1 MKSASVV
8 KGDRY
13 RSAKNS
19 IPDYDF
25 LFEDNLKEKSKKG
38 NFRFFM
44 KLLKYNRKPLFFSS
58 LVYIFMDMPTWV
70 LPLVTAYIVNVVTGS
85 LMAGGGLSSHAIY
98 QLVICFSI
106 ILFVLLLN
114 IPTTILRWR
123 IMSKML
129 HNNSAAIKCSVIR
142 KLQSLSITY
151 SKDLQTG
158 KVQSKFLKDTDGVD
172 TFMRSMVHTIIPA
185 ILSAIVATIV
195 TISKN
200 GYIALF
206 FLIVVPINVIITRSF
221 RKTIGKR
228 YRNVRLNHESMSVKL
243 TTMLEMY
250 TVTKSHGLEKREIDQ
265 VSHSIGE
272 LRDSGV
278 AADKTMAKFG
288 CLMFIVSSL
297 LRISC
302 VLVCAILAINGV
314 MEVGDIL
321 LYESMFVSLSSYVLN
336 IANTMPTISS
346 GNEALNSVAEIMSV
360 KDIEVNAGKAKI
372 KAIEGNVSFKNTS
385 YIYPGTTQKVVK
397 DVDLEVKKGECVAF
411 VGASGSGK
419 STIMNMII
427 GLLPPTEGQLLIDGK
442 DINEFDLSEYR
453 HHISVVPQTSVLFA
467 GSIKDNITYG
477 LDRFSDEDVERVA
490 ELANLN
496 EFVKD
501 LPDGLNTHIGEHGDK
516 LSGGQKQRIN
526 IARAL
531 IRNPQILI
539 LDEATSALDNISEYH
554 VQKAIS
560 SSIQGRT
567 TFIVA
572 HRLSTIRNADL
583 IVVMD
588 GGEIVERGTY
598 EELMDKKG
606 KFYQLK
612 ALNDLNSKRADE
624 ELNA

>member
-1 MKSASVV
+1 MKTTGEMSDGRP
-8 KGDRY
+8 KLG
-13 RSAKNS
+13 KTP

-25 LFEDNLKEKSKKG
+25 LFEDNLKEKTKKG

-58 LVYIFMDMPTWV
+58 LVYILMDLPTWV
-70 LPLVTAYIVNVVTGS
+70 IPLVTANIINVVSRT
-85 LMAGGGLSSHAIY
+85 LMAGSGLNSTAVQDLI
-98 QLVICFSI
+98 ICFAI
-106 ILFVLLLN
+106 IVGVLLLN

-172 TFMRSMVHTIIPA
+172 VFMRTMVHTVLPA
-185 ILSAIVATIV
+185 ILSALVATIV
-195 TISKN
+195 TIVKN

-206 FLIVVPINVIITRSF
+206 FLVVVPVNVIITRSF
-221 RKTIGKR
+221 RKSIGKN
-228 YRNVRLNHESMSVKL
+228 YRNVRLKHESMSVKL
-243 TTMLEMY
+243 STMLEMY
-250 TVTKSHGLEKREIDQ
+250 PVTKSHGLEQREIDQ
-265 VSHSIGE
+265 ISDSIGE
-272 LRDSGV
+272 LRDSGLT
-278 AADKTMAKFG
+278 ADKTMAKFG
-288 CLMFIVSSL
+288 CLMYIVSSL

-321 LYESMFVSLSSYVLN
+321 LYESMFVSLSSYVLSL
-336 IANTMPTISS
+336 ANTMPTISS

-360 KDIEVNAGKAKI
+360 KDIEINSGKAKI
-372 KAIEGNVSFKNTS
+372 QAIDGRVCFKNAS
-385 YIYPGTTQKVVK
+385 YVYPGTTQKVVNNLN
-397 DVDLEVKKGECVAF
+397 LEVNQGECVAF

-427 GLLPPTEGQLLIDGK
+427 GLLPPTEGQLFIDGK
-442 DINEFDLSEYR
+442 DIKEFDLSEYR
-453 HHISVVPQTSVLFA
+453 HHISVVPQNSVLFA

-560 SSIQGRT
+560 SSIAGRT

-588 GGEIVERGTY
+588 GGEVVERGTY
-598 EELMDKKG
+598 DELMAKKG

-612 ALNDLNSKRADE
+612 VLNDANSKQAE
-624 ELNA
+624 EQLNA